1 MASAMMVGLLQIA
14 GFDYNFESAQPRP
27 PQSDGVLQKLYLWKK
42 RLLALVD
49 GSHFRLAPETG
60 ILTVCAYLWVN

>member
-27 PQSDGVLQKLYLWKK
+27 PQSDGVLQKQSPWKK
-42 RLLALVD
+42 HLLALMAARIP
-49 GSHFRLAPETG
+49 SWHPEPAFLRLT
-60 ILTVCAYLWVN
+60 